1 MTVNTLPNTNQ
12 MTCHFESITYFQ
24 IINFKYIAKDTV
36 DILHKMIINVFVTKF
51 SLSKILYVKM
61 IVLIRILEKCFD
73 LTIVYDCK
81 YLQNITEL

>member
-1 MTVNTLPNTNQ
+1 

-51 SLSKILYVKM
+51 SLSKIRYVKM

-73 LTIVYDCK
+73 MTIVYDCK
-81 YLQNITEL
+81 YLENITEL